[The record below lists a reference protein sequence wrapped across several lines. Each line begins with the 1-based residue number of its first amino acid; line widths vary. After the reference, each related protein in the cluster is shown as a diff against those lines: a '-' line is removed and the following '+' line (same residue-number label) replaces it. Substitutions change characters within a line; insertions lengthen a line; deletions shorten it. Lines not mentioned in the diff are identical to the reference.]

1 MSCCLSVLVFLK
13 KKCIYIGK
21 EFDEF
26 LNKILEIDVKKNDDK
41 NNLYKRI
48 NMEEINKDEDHIII
62 DIDNDYDII

>member
-26 LNKILEIDVKKNDDK
+26 LNKILEIDVTKNDDK
-41 NNLYKRI
+41 NNPYKRI
-48 NMEEINKDEDHIII
+48 NMEEINKDDDHTTV
-62 DIDNDYDII
+62 DIDKEYDII